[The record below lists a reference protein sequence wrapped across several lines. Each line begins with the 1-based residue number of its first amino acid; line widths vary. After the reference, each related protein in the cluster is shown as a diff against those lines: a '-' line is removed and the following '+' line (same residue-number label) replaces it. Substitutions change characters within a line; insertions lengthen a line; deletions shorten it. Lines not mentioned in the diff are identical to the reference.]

1 MEERAVR
8 SERQAAVLRRV
19 LDAGL
24 QVGSEIA
31 LDLVLERIVEA
42 ACELTGARYGALGVL
57 DPTGSE
63 LVEFVTV
70 GISEEERLR
79 LGELPRGRGILGA
92 LIRDASPLRL
102 DELGEDPRSV
112 GFPPGHPAMRSF
124 LGVPI
129 RVRAQPFGNLYLTEK
144 QGGPFTE
151 EDEDAVGLL
160 AGQAAVVIEH
170 ARMVEASRRW
180 SQRLEGLV
188 EVSAAFNRE
197 LDLDALLGV
206 IAQRLQALVDAR
218 LVLIELL
225 EGDDRLRA
233 VAVAGER
240 TERLVL
246 GSVAPAG
253 SKALKVL
260 GRRRSERVDSSLD
273 DPEIDPHGT
282 AVRLGIHSA
291 MWIPLITRGGAL
303 GIITVADRHGAD
315 PRFSDEDLRVAET
328 LAQRAAEAIDQS
340 RRVNRH
346 TVSAMLEAQETERG
360 HLSRELHDQ
369 TGQALTAI
377 LLGLAALQKDSDNDT
392 ATRVESV
399 KGLVKDALEQVR
411 RIAVE
416 LRPAALD
423 DFGLVAA
430 LDRLAETTTTEDL
443 RVEIV
448 AVFTEQTRL
457 PKDVETATYRIV
469 QEAVTNAVQ
478 HANAHTIS
486 ITLTHHNDHLV
497 VLVEDDGAGF
507 DPDQPSN
514 RLGLKGMHERATL
527 QNGTL
532 SVTSAPAQGTTIR
545 LRIPMD
551 VVP

>member
-1 MEERAVR
+1 MEDSNLGTQAGGTQGTPPEERAVR
-8 SERQAAVLRRV
+8 AERHAEVLGRV

-70 GISEEERLR
+70 GISDEERLR

-151 EDEDAVGLL
+151 EDEEAVVLL

-206 IAQRLQALVDAR
+206 IAERLQALVDAR

-240 TERLVL
+240 TERLEL
-246 GSVAPAG
+246 GSLAPAG
-253 SKALKVL
+253 SKAL
-260 GRRRSERVDSSLD
+260 
-273 DPEIDPHGT
+273 
-282 AVRLGIHSA
+282 
-291 MWIPLITRGGAL
+291 TRAC
-303 GIITVADRHGAD
+303 
-315 PRFSDEDLRVAET
+315 
-328 LAQRAAEAIDQS
+328 AEA
-340 RRVNRH
+340 
-346 TVSAMLEAQETERG
+346 E
-360 HLSRELHDQ
+360 
-369 TGQALTAI
+369 
-377 LLGLAALQKDSDNDT
+377 
-392 ATRVESV
+392 
-399 KGLVKDALEQVR
+399 
-411 RIAVE
+411 
-416 LRPAALD
+416 
-423 DFGLVAA
+423 
-430 LDRLAETTTTEDL
+430 
-443 RVEIV
+443 
-448 AVFTEQTRL
+448 
-457 PKDVETATYRIV
+457 
-469 QEAVTNAVQ
+469 
-478 HANAHTIS
+478 
-486 ITLTHHNDHLV
+486 
-497 VLVEDDGAGF
+497 
-507 DPDQPSN
+507 
-514 RLGLKGMHERATL
+514 
-527 QNGTL
+527 
-532 SVTSAPAQGTTIR
+532 
-545 LRIPMD
+545 
-551 VVP
+551 